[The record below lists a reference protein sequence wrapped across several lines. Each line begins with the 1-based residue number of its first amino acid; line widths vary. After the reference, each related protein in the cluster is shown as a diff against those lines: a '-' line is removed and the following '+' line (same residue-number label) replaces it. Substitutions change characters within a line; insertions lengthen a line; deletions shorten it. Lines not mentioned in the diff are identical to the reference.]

1 MPLVSLLWAVVVSTC
16 LGSSTAQTV
25 TQTQPDTSVRETET
39 GTLHCTYDTSDSDYY
54 LFWYKQPPSGEM
66 ILIIRQEAYKQENAT
81 KDRFSV
87 NFQKAKKSFS
97 LGISD
102 SRLEDAAMY
111 FCALWELLSGLDLR
125 VRGHHP
131 LIFGKGTYLEVE
143 PRSQPPVKPSV
154 FTMKNGTTVACLVKD
169 FYPKNININLESSKK
184 LEEFEPAIVISPS
197 GKYSAVKL
205 GRYGDSNSV
214 TCSVEHNNE
223 IVRSTDFEPKTK
235 SSGTV
240 KPTEPE
246 NMEQT
251 SESLYGPKGGGNR
264 LTFGKGTQLIIQPY
278 VKEPDPAVYQL
289 GGSKSNQISVC
300 LFTDFGSETNV
311 QQPQGPAV
319 ISLNSTVLDMK
330 VMNSKSNAALA
341 WGNSTDF
348 KCNGTFNE
356 KFFSSSDFS
365 CNATLIEKNFET
377 DMNLN
382 FHNLLVI
389 GLRILLLKVAG
400 FNLLMT
406 LRLWSR

>member
-111 FCALWELLSGLDLR
+111 FCALID
-125 VRGHHP
+125 
-131 LIFGKGTYLEVE
+131 
-143 PRSQPPVKPSV
+143 
-154 FTMKNGTTVACLVKD
+154 
-169 FYPKNININLESSKK
+169 
-184 LEEFEPAIVISPS
+184 
-197 GKYSAVKL
+197 SA
-205 GRYGDSNSV
+205 GGSYG
-214 TCSVEHNNE
+214 
-223 IVRSTDFEPKTK
+223 
-235 SSGTV
+235 
-240 KPTEPE
+240 
-246 NMEQT
+246 
-251 SESLYGPKGGGNR
+251 
-264 LTFGKGTQLIIQPY
+264 LTFGKGTKLMVTPN